1 MKETSLIINK
11 NDPTIRPPKEID
23 LPNGTKTVE
32 IATNDSNSQI
42 ISVDH
47 VWDTF
52 FHSPSV
58 SLDFMEDRNQPK
70 VQ

>member
-11 NDPTIRPPKEID
+11 NDPATRPPEEID
-23 LPNGTKTVE
+23 LPNDTKNVE
-32 IATNDSNSQI
+32 IATNASNGQI

-47 VWDTF
+47 LWDTF
-52 FHSPSV
+52 FDSPSV

-70 VQ
+70 V